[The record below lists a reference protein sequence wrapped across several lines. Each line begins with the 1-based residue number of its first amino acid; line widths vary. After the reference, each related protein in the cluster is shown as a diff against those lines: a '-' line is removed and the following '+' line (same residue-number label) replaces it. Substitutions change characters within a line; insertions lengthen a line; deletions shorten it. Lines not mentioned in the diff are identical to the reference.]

1 MIAIGLIIVIAVE
14 GDVLRN
20 YLEARVRTLQAGRS

>member
-1 MIAIGLIIVIAVE
+1 MIAIGLVIVIAVE

-20 YLEARVRTLQAGRS
+20 HLEARARTMQAGRA